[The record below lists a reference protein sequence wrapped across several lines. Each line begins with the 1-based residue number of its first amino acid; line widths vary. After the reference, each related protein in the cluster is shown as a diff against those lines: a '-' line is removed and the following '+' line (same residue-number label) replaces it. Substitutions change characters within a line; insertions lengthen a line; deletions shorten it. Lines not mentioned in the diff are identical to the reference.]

1 MKKEGEDA
9 NLIHIVCAAD
19 VHYGSYAGIM
29 LSSVLAHNEPRN
41 IHCHLFD
48 DGIARKDLDR
58 MTSMMRAAGAN
69 FSVYSMTEVLDRQP
83 GVLQQMAHYT
93 RAAFGRLFI
102 AEILPETVN
111 RVIYFDCDM
120 ICLSDLEELWRVDAE
135 ILGAVRDEWIDNN
148 GYHKESIS
156 LPVNAK
162 YYNSGLLL
170 MNLKEWRRRGFSE
183 TIITYLGSTP
193 RALYPDQDALNSL
206 LWSEITELPTK
217 WNVFISSPAQGQAV
231 KNLRLAANIHYCAG
245 FKPWHIGYA
254 WFYPA
259 SAEYRQAKATS
270 PWKWKMP
277 DFHIGRAKRKLK
289 VSSGRWL
296 LPHGHAN
303 KLRVKDT

>member
-1 MKKEGEDA
+1 MREKEEDA
-9 NLIHIVCAAD
+9 SRIHIVCAAD

-29 LSSVLAHNEPRN
+29 LSSILVHNEPRN
-41 IHCHLFD
+41 IHFHVFD
-48 DGIARKDLDR
+48 DGIASADLDR

-69 FSVYSMTEVLDRQP
+69 LSIYSITEALDRQP
-83 GVLQQMAHYT
+83 GFPQKAHYT

-102 AEILPETVN
+102 AEFLPKTVN
-111 RVIYFDCDM
+111 KVIYFDCDM
-120 ICLSDLEELWRVDAE
+120 ICLSDLTELWSIDAE

-148 GYHKESIS
+148 GYHKESIN

-170 MNLKEWRRRGFSE
+170 MNLKEWRRRKFSE
-183 TIITYLGSTP
+183 TIITYLRSTP
-193 RALYPDQDALNSL
+193 RTLYPDQDALNSL
-206 LWSEITELPTK
+206 LWSEITELPAK
-217 WNVFISSPAQGQAV
+217 WNVFISSPAGGQAV

-277 DFHIGRAKRKLK
+277 DFHISRAKRKLK
-289 VSSGRWL
+289 VNFGR
-296 LPHGHAN
+296 
-303 KLRVKDT
+303 